1 MASPTSPS
9 RLRALTAVALLAPLA
24 LVACGGDD
32 DDAAD
37 DVTTVPGAE
46 SGDVSTRVTAA
57 DREGD
62 VEPVTTATSDTVA
75 DPATTSGDDTDDSGD
90 AGDSGD
96 SGEGADRD
104 EWIATGADYLNGG
117 DRDFDECLA
126 AAVIDGF
133 GHDDLEASGATPEEF
148 WSASDIEQFGLQI
161 DNLDDVA
168 GNLTDCGDLVDYF
181 AVASGGTDEQIDC
194 MREYFSDDDVA
205 AVIVS
210 VMTGVEPTDD
220 LLDKQADVQACAQ
233 GAGATE

>member
-90 AGDSGD
+90 AGD